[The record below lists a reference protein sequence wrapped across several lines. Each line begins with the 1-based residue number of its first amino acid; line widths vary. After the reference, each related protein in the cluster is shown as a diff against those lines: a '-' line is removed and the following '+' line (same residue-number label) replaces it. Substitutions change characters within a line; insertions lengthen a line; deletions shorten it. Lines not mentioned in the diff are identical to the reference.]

1 MHNCRCHKEGK
12 ANAFPSVVY
21 SRLQFAVGVT
31 LKINHL
37 QQCRWFFRVLFRAVF
52 TAKSG
57 IYLNQCVNR
66 KIPMN
71 TAIETIEKCSDA

>member
-1 MHNCRCHKEGK
+1 ML
-12 ANAFPSVVY
+12 FPLLFTAACN
-21 SRLQFAVGVT
+21 LQAV
-31 LKINHL
+31 
-37 QQCRWFFRVLFRAVF
+37 FRILFRAVF

>member
-1 MHNCRCHKEGK
+1 MPTDQKVTGLS
-12 ANAFPSVVY
+12 P
-21 SRLQFAVGVT
+21 VGVT
-31 LKINHL
+31 KRERQMPFPLCL
-37 QQCRWFFRVLFRAVF
+37 QPLATCRRFFRILFSVVF

>member
-1 MHNCRCHKEGK
+1 MLFPLLFTAAATCR
-12 ANAFPSVVY
+12 
-21 SRLQFAVGVT
+21 R
-31 LKINHL
+31 
-37 QQCRWFFRVLFRAVF
+37 FFRILFRAVF

-57 IYLNQCVNR
+57 ICLNQCVNR